1 MTRCE
6 RVRLHGTIQ
15 VALAPDRAFALFT
28 PRGERVWAED
38 WDPEFPSPCAHD
50 AEPGTVFTTSHGQ
63 HLRLWTVIR
72 REGDSAIAYS
82 VTSPGDRAGLIGV
95 VLERSSSG
103 SSVTVSHDFTALV
116 PQANPGLRDLAAN
129 YGRVLRHW
137 EESIA
142 RALAIKA

>member
-1 MTRCE
+1 MTGCE
-6 RVRLHGTIQ
+6 RVRLHATIQ

-28 PRGERVWAED
+28 PRGERAWAEG
-38 WDPEFPSPCAHD
+38 WDPEFPSPSDDD

-63 HLRLWTVIR
+63 HLRLWTVVR
-72 REGDSAIAYS
+72 REGNAAIAYS
-82 VTSPGDRAGLIGV
+82 VTIPGDRAGMIAV

-116 PQANPGLRDLAAN
+116 PEANPGLQDLAAN
-129 YGRVLRHW
+129 YRRVLHQW

-142 RALAIKA
+142 RALAVKA